1 MSIQAIAIVEETTRG
16 TDPGSGSM
24 WLPVMGG
31 LMPQFNA
38 TDEARNEFRGA
49 DSALGN
55 AEDSIVRR
63 ESQVIHAL
71 ECAYY
76 PGVEIGL
83 LLKHDLGKAGTR
95 AVEDTSAFKGVLYPL
110 SQPYGTGNEL
120 ADKSIGI
127 FVLFDKEGVTYKQ
140 YYGGTRPFDFVL
152 SAEGTDDVKLTFNVK
167 APGEFVADE
176 AINDLVPDYSGL
188 TDPFTSSDL
197 TCYIGSGVSLTGTA
211 PDFTDISPGSMVQ
224 FCPDSITATITSG
237 LDDKVQMCAVEG
249 PNKTFRSAQFGGEV
263 TFPID
268 FSDPSSGYSSHD
280 EWVKKFT
287 GPNTN
292 AILLVLDNGILA
304 GAATAT
310 YESTFFFPAL
320 LSNPDTP
327 AIASDGT
334 QPTINFTYSSLFDAT
349 AESPLIVQT
358 IDKATAY

>member
-1 MSIQAIAIVEETTRG
+1 MAIQAIAIVEETTRG
-16 TDPGSGSM
+16 TDPGSGYM

-38 TDEARNEFRGA
+38 TDESRDEFRGA

-55 AEDSIVRR
+55 SEDSIVRR

-71 ECAYY
+71 ECAHY

-83 LLKHDLGKAGTR
+83 LLKHALGKAGTR

-120 ADKSIGI
+120 ADKAIGI
-127 FVLFDKEGVTYKQ
+127 YVLFDKEGVTFKQ
-140 YYGGTRPFDFVL
+140 YYGGVRPFDFVGT
-152 SAEGTDDVKLTFNVK
+152 AEGTDDAKLTFNVK

-176 AINDLVPDYSGL
+176 VINDLTPDYSGL
-188 TDPFTSSDL
+188 TDPFTASDL
-197 TCYIGSGVSLTGTA
+197 KCYIGTGVSLTGTA

-224 FCPDSITATITSG
+224 FCPDSITYTITSG
-237 LDDKVQMCAVEG
+237 LDDKVQMCGIEG
-249 PNKTFRSAQFGGEV
+249 PNKTFRSAQFGAEV
-263 TFPID
+263 AFPID
-268 FSDPSSGYSSHD
+268 FSDPSSGFSSHD

-287 GPNTN
+287 GPNSN
-292 AILLVLDNGILA
+292 VILLVFDNGLLA

-310 YESTFFFPAL
+310 YESTFFFPAM
-320 LSNPDTP
+320 LSNSDTP

-334 QPTINFTYSSLFDAT
+334 QPTISFTYSSLFDTT